1 MGTFTYIARDSD
13 GQRVTGKLT
22 GPTETAVLAEL
33 QSRRLAPVRVSETRE
48 PLSLR
53 RGVSRRQLATA
64 YRQLSDLM
72 RAGVPLLRGLRL
84 LGRSKANPK
93 LADVMNDVAD
103 AVSEG
108 SRLADAL
115 AAHGKVFPP
124 VQVAMVRAGEQ
135 GGFLEQVLERMGS
148 FLEHQADMRGKV
160 AGNLI
165 YPLALLGIGLGIIIV
180 ALVYFVP
187 QFATFYTRID
197 LPLPTQML
205 MTASSVLRA
214 YWLPLVIVIGAAIA
228 LFVWLRRQ
236 RAVRRKMMEIQ
247 MRIPKWGP
255 LVQALAVARF
265 CRILGTLLANG
276 IPLLTAMQISR
287 DAAGNVLLEEA
298 IEQATESVR
307 QGETLTDPLAAC
319 GLFTDDVIEM
329 ISVGE
334 SANNL
339 PVVLTTIADTLEK
352 RIDRMLTVA
361 LRLMEPML
369 LLGLA
374 GVVLFIFIAL
384 IVPMMRMSSAM

>member
-1 MGTFTYIARDSD
+1 MGTFTYIARDAD
-13 GQRVTGKLT
+13 GQRVTGKLA
-22 GPTETAVLAEL
+22 GASESAVLAEL
-33 QSRRLAPVRVSETRE
+33 QARRLSPVHVALQRE
-48 PLSLR
+48 PLTLR
-53 RGVSRRQLATA
+53 RGVSRRHVATA
-64 YRQLSDLM
+64 YRQLSDLL

-84 LGRSKANPK
+84 LGRTKSSPK
-93 LADVMNDVAD
+93 LAEVMNDVAE

-108 SRLADAL
+108 SRLADAM
-115 AAHGKVFPP
+115 AAHDDVFPP

-135 GGFLEQVLERMGS
+135 GGFLEQVLERMGA

-160 AGNLI
+160 IGNLL
-165 YPLALLGIGLGIIIV
+165 YPALLLTIGLGIVIV

-187 QFATFYTRID
+187 QFETFYTRID
-197 LPLPTQML
+197 LPWPTQL
-205 MTASSVLRA
+205 LLGASTVFRE
-214 YWLPLVIVIGAAIA
+214 YWVALIILVVAVTTLAW
-228 LFVWLRRQ
+228 WLRRQ
-236 RAVRRKMMEIQ
+236 RAVRRKTMELQ
-247 MRIPKWGP
+247 MRVPKLGP

-265 CRILGTLLANG
+265 CRILGTLLGNG

-287 DAAGNVLLEEA
+287 DAAGNILLEES

-307 QGETLTDPLAAC
+307 QGETLTAPLADC

-339 PVVLTTIADTLEK
+339 PVVLITIADTLEK
-352 RIDRMLTVA
+352 RIDRMLTIA
-361 LRLMEPML
+361 LRVIEPML

-384 IVPMMRMSSAM
+384 IVPMMRMSSAI

>member
-1 MGTFTYIARDSD
+1 MSD
-13 GQRVTGKLT
+13 R
-22 GPTETAVLAEL
+22 PRSNFDYDYAIE
-33 QSRRLAPVRVSETRE
+33 RE
-48 PLSLR
+48 
-53 RGVSRRQLATA
+53 
-64 YRQLSDLM
+64 
-72 RAGVPLLRGLRL
+72 
-84 LGRSKANPK
+84 
-93 LADVMNDVAD
+93 
-103 AVSEG
+103 
-108 SRLADAL
+108 
-115 AAHGKVFPP
+115 
-124 VQVAMVRAGEQ
+124 
-135 GGFLEQVLERMGS
+135 
-148 FLEHQADMRGKV
+148 
-160 AGNLI
+160 
-165 YPLALLGIGLGIIIV
+165 
-180 ALVYFVP
+180 
-187 QFATFYTRID
+187 
-197 LPLPTQML
+197 
-205 MTASSVLRA
+205 
-214 YWLPLVIVIGAAIA
+214 
-228 LFVWLRRQ
+228 
-236 RAVRRKMMEIQ
+236 VRRKMMEVQ

-287 DAAGNVLLEEA
+287 DAAGNILLEES

-307 QGETLTDPLAAC
+307 QGETLSDPLAAS

-361 LRLMEPML
+361 LRLMEPIL